1 MDEADKAPEEQP
13 KAEAKPADAPTA
25 EQKPVEAPAADPKPA
40 EKPPTD
46 ARPPAPPKPEGSGRH
61 DWTHIALIV
70 LSIVVVILLASTIA
84 MAVTGGYGCHRG
96 HERFEEGF
104 KMNRGPMMRGNGR
117 QFRNFPQNPNNQNQ
131 QGQPQQSQPTA
142 PSQPQQ
148 VPIPG
153 Q

>member
-1 MDEADKAPEEQP
+1 MDETDKAPEEQP

-25 EQKPVEAPAADPKPA
+25 EQKPVDAPTVEARPE
-40 EKPPTD
+40 EKPPTS
-46 ARPPAPPKPEGSGRH
+46 ATPPAPPKPEGGKKH

-70 LSIVVVILLASTIA
+70 LSIVVVLLLASTVA
-84 MAVTGGYGCHRG
+84 MAVTGGHGCRRG
-96 HERFEEGF
+96 HQQFEKGF
-104 KMNRGPMMRGNGR
+104 RMNRGPMMRGYGR
-117 QFRNFPQNPNNQNQ
+117 QWNQNPNNNQNQ